1 MSVAGT
7 CEQKMYALASL
18 YVRVTYTSCK
28 TRFGMKA
35 GGLELGSAPKDTTN
49 AIISISGEASAKR
62 LSSQSMCESPWVG
75 HEHEKLHCE
84 GIVYT
89 WIGVNCE
96 ENNSYYGKKVDH
108 MWEGG
113 VLITGVLLWLS
124 DIAVIFGC
132 VHCDGCCDDGRRF
145 NTARRD

>member
-1 MSVAGT
+1 
-7 CEQKMYALASL
+7 
-18 YVRVTYTSCK
+18 
-28 TRFGMKA
+28 
-35 GGLELGSAPKDTTN
+35 
-49 AIISISGEASAKR
+49 
-62 LSSQSMCESPWVG
+62 
-75 HEHEKLHCE
+75 
-84 GIVYT
+84 
-89 WIGVNCE
+89 
-96 ENNSYYGKKVDH
+96 